1 MRHEP
6 IRNPILELEAARRA
20 IAECTQAER
29 DKFARILVAIGR
41 HAEETAQT
49 AWRQRKGPMAN
60 YWLAKGVDCR
70 HLARAL
76 RAMREPEL
84 EL

>member
-1 MRHEP
+1 MKHEP
-6 IRNPILELEAARRA
+6 IRNPILELELAREA
-20 IAECTQAER
+20 IAACTAAER
-29 DKFARILVAIGR
+29 EKFAAILVAIGR

-76 RAMREPEL
+76 RAMREKEL
-84 EL
+84 PL